1 MKGLVCVIG
10 IALLMA
16 VCFSAGRCS
25 AEGGE
30 GDTLSVRVDS
40 FRDTV
45 FNEVHDTVP
54 VVKRESV
61 LCYVPGQICPARDRE
76 ERAER
81 DREERAERDHD
92 SLAVVQREYSD
103 DSTYTAWVSGVRYA
117 EWPKLDSVTVRQRE
131 VLKTIHEKVT
141 LVEKHKARRLSVGI
155 TGGLGIGITTR
166 RPDVWIGVGMVYRI
180 PP

>member
-30 GDTLSVRVDS
+30 RDTLSVRVDS
-40 FRDTV
+40 FTDTVLVIIRDTV
-45 FNEVHDTVP
+45 PLVKKEM
-54 VVKRESV
+54 VV
-61 LCYVPGQICPARDRE
+61 CYVYRDSGQICPARDR
-76 ERAER
+76 
-81 DREERAERDHD
+81 D

-131 VLKTIHEKVT
+131 IVKTVHETVVLAEKGK
-141 LVEKHKARRLSVGI
+141 ERRLSIGI
-155 TGGLGIGITTR
+155 AGGLGVGITTR
-166 RPDVWIGVGMVYRI
+166 RPDVWVGIGMVYRI

>member
-16 VCFSAGRCS
+16 VCWSAGRCS
-25 AEGGE
+25 AESGE
-30 GDTLSVRVDS
+30 RDTLSVRVDS
-40 FRDTV
+40 FRDT
-45 FNEVHDTVP
+45 FLLIIRDTVP
-54 VVKRESV
+54 LVKRESV
-61 LCYVPGQICPARDRE
+61 LCYVPCDSGQICPARDR
-76 ERAER
+76 
-81 DREERAERDHD
+81 D

-131 VLKTIHEKVT
+131 VVKTVHEAVIIA
-141 LVEKHKARRLSVGI
+141 EKGKARRLSVGI
-155 TGGLGIGITTR
+155 AGGLGVGITTR
-166 RPDVWIGVGMVYRI
+166 RPDVWIGVGVVYRI

>member
-10 IALLMA
+10 VALLMA

-25 AEGGE
+25 AEGE
-30 GDTLSVRVDS
+30 RDTLSVRVDS

-45 FNEVHDTVP
+45 FIEVHDTVP

-76 ERAER
+76 ERA
-81 DREERAERDHD
+81 ARDHD

-103 DSTYTAWVSGVRYA
+103 DSTYTAWVSGVRYG

-131 VLKTIHEKVT
+131 IVKTIREQVT

-166 RPDVWIGVGMVYRI
+166 RPDVWVGVGMVYSI

>member
-16 VCFSAGRCS
+16 VCWSAGRCS

-30 GDTLSVRVDS
+30 RDTLSMKVDS
-40 FRDTV
+40 FRDTFYV
-45 FNEVHDTVP
+45 EVHDTVP

-61 LCYVPGQICPARDRE
+61 LCYVPCDSGQICPARDRE
-76 ERAER
+76 
-81 DREERAERDHD
+81 D

-103 DSTYTAWVSGVRYA
+103 DSTYTAWVSGVRYGG
-117 EWPKLDSVTVRQRE
+117 WPKLDSVTVRQRE
-131 VLKTIHEKVT
+131 IVKTAHETVVLAEKGK
-141 LVEKHKARRLSVGI
+141 ERRLSVGI

-166 RPDVWIGVGMVYRI
+166 RPDVWVGVGMVYRI